1 MSKKLASI
9 LPAFALILTVGCG
22 GGVNDKVLDD
32 AQGRIDALKTKGIP
46 DDKVSGAR
54 IHLYQAREH
63 HGKGNGR
70 QAKISVDSMK
80 ANLALAEQFYQE
92 QVSTLGPKI
101 DAKKAEAVK
110 AKEEL
115 SGYQVIKIDSAVA
128 VIDSFKRIDWL
139 LQADNVAQELV
150 ALLPSLRDDEVKSKN
165 LRRLVPGEWVTETR
179 TKSEAH
185 REVNALERK
194 VFTFHKDGKVNL
206 VESKKGQSG
215 EFLKEDWEFRSWGT
229 YDMKGDTVMLSINR
243 FAAVR
248 QMFQR
253 IHKINDKMVWKDEPG
268 PVYDSAITDRSQD
281 RFVTYEDLKADFKQA
296 KRF

>member
-1 MSKKLASI
+1 MFKKLASI

-22 GGVNDKVLDD
+22 GGVNDKMLDD

-63 HGKGNGR
+63 NSKGNGR
-70 QAKISVDSMK
+70 LAKVSADSMK

-101 DAKKAEAVK
+101 DAKKAEAIK
-110 AKEEL
+110 AKDEL
-115 SGYQVIKIDSAVA
+115 SGYQVKKIDSTVA

-139 LQADNVAQELV
+139 LQADNVAQELA
-150 ALLPSLRDDEVKSKN
+150 ALIPSLKDDEVKSKN

-179 TKSEAH
+179 TKSEANKD
-185 REVNALERK
+185 VNALERK

-268 PVYDSAITDRSQD
+268 PTYDSAITDRSQD
-281 RFVTYEDLKADFKQA
+281 RFVTYEDLKADFKQV